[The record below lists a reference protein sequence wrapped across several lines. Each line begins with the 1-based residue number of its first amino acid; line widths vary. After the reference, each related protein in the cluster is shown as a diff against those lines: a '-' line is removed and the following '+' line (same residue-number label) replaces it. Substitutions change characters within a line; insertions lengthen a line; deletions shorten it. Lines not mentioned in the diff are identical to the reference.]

1 MEVMDIELKTERLQ
15 IVIEPS
21 VVERINDYRF
31 ENRIDSRS
39 EAARRLLLSGLKAE
53 NEKADA
59 AATASA

>member
-1 MEVMDIELKTERLQ
+1 MGQEQKTERLQ
-15 IVIEPS
+15 LVIEPS
-21 VVERINDYRF
+21 IVERINDYRF
-31 ENRIDSRS
+31 DNRIESRS